1 MIKMEDGKESS
12 GVCNPLRWVM
22 ELSIVSI
29 CSVVGGGDG
38 ACSNVAIGAYTG
50 LLITFGCTED
60 VVAVIGLFLGVVG
73 Q

>member
-1 MIKMEDGKESS
+1 M
-12 GVCNPLRWVM
+12 L

-38 ACSNVAIGAYTG
+38 ACSSVAIGEYTG
-50 LLITFGCTED
+50 LLITCGCAED
-60 VVAVIGLFLGVVG
+60 VVVVGLFLDVAD

>member
-1 MIKMEDGKESS
+1 
-12 GVCNPLRWVM
+12 M